1 MTLRMSGESGIESAH
16 LKRQK
21 WIGGNLFTNPA
32 INTTLIQTSSLK
44 AGLYDLSILI
54 YCDVA
59 ALFILQLLDTNG
71 STVLQSQRIRF
82 TMEATRK
89 FDNIIVEVYIDGQK
103 VRLITG
109 EAVVG
114 EVQASFL

>member
-1 MTLRMSGESGIESAH
+1 MALRMLGQSGIETAH

-21 WIGGNLFTNPA
+21 WIGGSLFTNPP
-32 INTTLIQTSSLK
+32 INTVITQTGSLN
-44 AGLYDLSILI
+44 AGLYSISIFI

-59 ALFILQLLDTNG
+59 ALFTLQLLDTDG
-71 STVLQSQRIRF
+71 STVLQSQRVRF
-82 TMEATRK
+82 TMEATRR
-89 FDNIIVEVYIDGQK
+89 FDNMIIEVYQDGQK

-114 EVQASFL
+114 EVQASFI